1 LTGRVRSAILEA
13 SPDKWNVPRRTPAF
27 AALNRILARSVVRTK
42 FSLALALAAF
52 SGLVADAGSQDR
64 PTFKASVDLVPI
76 SAVVR
81 DGHNRLVMT
90 LNVDD
95 FQVLDNGT
103 RCKILDFHRDQ
114 TSPMTVALLVDVSG
128 SMKIGPKL
136 AFAKSVL
143 DQMTVELT
151 DGRDEAG
158 LFTFDSALR
167 VQQPFTVH
175 HGSIGSHFD
184 EVEPFGTTSL
194 YDAIAETARILAQR
208 PSQRRAV
215 IVFTDGV
222 DTSSDLTPAEVSGLA
237 SSIDVPVYIVVTVPP
252 IDADK
257 QLAHPTEP
265 LPRQADLRD
274 LAQWTGGDLLIATS
288 AEEAG
293 LKAHQIAGELRH
305 QYLLAVEASDRFEW
319 RRLDVRVRDRKFTVR
334 ARNGYFGREASTSK

>member
-1 LTGRVRSAILEA
+1 
-13 SPDKWNVPRRTPAF
+13 
-27 AALNRILARSVVRTK
+27 VRTK
-42 FSLALALAAF
+42 IALALALAALT
-52 SGLVADAGSQDR
+52 GLAAVDIRAGQDR

-81 DGHNRLVMT
+81 DGRNRLVMN
-90 LNVDD
+90 LNVED
-95 FQVLDNGT
+95 FQVLDNGI
-103 RCKILDFHRDQ
+103 RCKIVDFHRDQ

-136 AFAKSVL
+136 AFARSVL

-175 HGSIGSHFD
+175 PGSIGAHFD

-194 YDAIAETARILAQR
+194 YDAIAETARIVAQR
-208 PSQRRAV
+208 TPQRRAV
-215 IVFTDGV
+215 LVFTDGV
-222 DTSSDLTPAEVSGLA
+222 DTSSELTPAEVSSLA
-237 SSIDVPVYIVVTVPP
+237 SSIDVPVYVVVTVPP
-252 IDADK
+252 IDAA
-257 QLAHPTEP
+257 QRAMRPAEP

-274 LAQWTGGDLLIATS
+274 LAQWTGGDLLFATS

-319 RRLDVRVRDRKFTVR
+319 RRLDVRVRDRKLTVR

>member
-1 LTGRVRSAILEA
+1 M
-13 SPDKWNVPRRTPAF
+13 
-27 AALNRILARSVVRTK
+27 
-42 FSLALALAAF
+42 
-52 SGLVADAGSQDR
+52 
-64 PTFKASVDLVPI
+64 PI

-81 DGHNRLVMT
+81 DGRNRLVTT
-90 LNVDD
+90 LNAED
-95 FQVLDNGT
+95 FQVMDNGV

-136 AFAKSVL
+136 AFARSVL

-158 LFTFDSALR
+158 LFTFDTALH
-167 VQQPFTVH
+167 VQQPFTTH
-175 HGSIGSHFD
+175 PGSIGPHFD

-194 YDAIAETARILAQR
+194 YDAVAETARIVARRSSL
-208 PSQRRAV
+208 RRAV
-215 IVFTDGV
+215 IVPFPAKNALFMVSVDDMDRPAKYISHAEWSDSGREPGV
-222 DTSSDLTPAEVSGLA
+222 GTAWLIL
-237 SSIDVPVYIVVTVPP
+237 

-257 QLAHPTEP
+257 RMPHPEEP

-274 LAQWTGGDLLIATS
+274 LAQWTGGDLHVATS

-293 LKAHQIAGELRH
+293 LKAHYLVRELRQ

-319 RRLDVRVRDRKFTVR
+319 RRLDVRVRDRKYTVR
-334 ARNGYFGREASTSK
+334 SRNGYFGREASTSK

>member
-1 LTGRVRSAILEA
+1 MERAA
-13 SPDKWNVPRRTPAF
+13 ANPAF

-42 FSLALALAAF
+42 ISLALALAVIV
-52 SGLVADAGSQDR
+52 GLGVFAQER
-64 PTFKASVDLVPI
+64 PTFKSSVDLVPI

-81 DGHNRLVMT
+81 DGHNRLVTT
-90 LNVDD
+90 LNAED
-95 FQVLDNGT
+95 FQVMDNGV

-136 AFAKSVL
+136 AFARSVL

-158 LFTFDSALR
+158 LFTFDTALH
-167 VQQPFTVH
+167 VQQPFTTH
-175 HGSIGSHFD
+175 PGSIGPHFD

-194 YDAIAETARILAQR
+194 YDAVAETARIVARRSSL
-208 PSQRRAV
+208 RRAV
-215 IVFTDGV
+215 IVLTDGI
-222 DTSSDLTPAEVSGLA
+222 DTSSELTPAEVSGLA

-257 QLAHPTEP
+257 RMPHPEEP

-274 LAQWTGGDLLIATS
+274 LAQWTGGDLHVATS

-293 LKAHQIAGELRH
+293 LKAHYLVRELRQ

-319 RRLDVRVRDRKFTVR
+319 RRLDVRVRDRKYTVR
-334 ARNGYFGREASTSK
+334 SRNGYFGRETSTSK

>member
-1 LTGRVRSAILEA
+1 
-13 SPDKWNVPRRTPAF
+13 
-27 AALNRILARSVVRTK
+27 VRTK
-42 FSLALALAAF
+42 IRLAVALVVIAAWDPR
-52 SGLVADAGSQDR
+52 AHAGQER
-64 PTFKASVDLVPI
+64 PTFKSSIELVPI

-81 DGHNRLVMT
+81 DGHNRLVT
-90 LNVDD
+90 NLNVDD

-103 RCKILDFHRDQ
+103 RCRIVDFHRDQ
-114 TSPMTVALLVDVSG
+114 TSPLTVALLVDVSG

-158 LFTFDSALR
+158 LFTFDSVLR
-167 VQQPFTVH
+167 VQQPFTTH
-175 HGSIGSHFD
+175 PGSIGPRFD

-194 YDAIAETARILAQR
+194 YDAIGETARIVARR
-208 PSQRRAV
+208 PAHRRAV

-222 DTSSDLTPAEVSGLA
+222 DTSSQLTPAEVSSLA

-252 IDADK
+252 IDAA
-257 QLAHPTEP
+257 QRANHPAEP

-274 LAQWTGGDLLIATS
+274 LAQWTGGDLLFATS
-288 AEEAG
+288 GEEAG

-319 RRLDVRVRDRKFTVR
+319 RRLDVRVRDRKLTVR
-334 ARNGYFGREASTSK
+334 ARNGYFGKEASTSK

>member
-1 LTGRVRSAILEA
+1 
-13 SPDKWNVPRRTPAF
+13 
-27 AALNRILARSVVRTK
+27 VRTK
-42 FSLALALAAF
+42 IALTLAVVASTGLPGAA
-52 SGLVADAGSQDR
+52 GQDR
-64 PTFKASVDLVPI
+64 PVFRSSVELVPI

-81 DGHNRLVMT
+81 DGHNRLVAT
-90 LNVDD
+90 LNADD
-95 FQVLDNGT
+95 FQVLDNGV
-103 RCKILDFHRDQ
+103 RCRIVDFHRDQ
-114 TSPMTVALLVDVSG
+114 TGPMTVALLVDVSG

-136 AFAKSVL
+136 AFARSVL

-151 DGRDEAG
+151 DGRDEAA
-158 LFTFDSALR
+158 LFAFDSVLR

-175 HGSIGSHFD
+175 PGSIGPHFD

-194 YDAIAETARILAQR
+194 YDAIAETARIVARR
-208 PSQRRAV
+208 PQQRRAV

-222 DTSSDLTPAEVSGLA
+222 DTSSQLTPAEVSALA

-252 IDADK
+252 IDAV
-257 QLAHPTEP
+257 QRASRPAEP

-274 LAQWTGGDLLIATS
+274 LAQWTGGDLLFATS

-319 RRLDVRVRDRKFTVR
+319 RRLDVSVRDRKFTVR
-334 ARNGYFGREASTSK
+334 ARSGYFGREVSTSK